1 MDNLAIFLVFISS
14 FMHAGWNCL
23 GKKVRPSGASFT
35 LSAIL
40 GMLAFVPLLLFYID
54 WLSEISQEIWLL
66 VLLSGFFQ
74 AVYFLGLGQSYR
86 FGDMSLMYPVSRAL
100 PVLLVPPV
108 IALLGWGTELSTMKW
123 LAFCLIVSGCI
134 ILPLW
139 HWSDFRWSHYLNPAS
154 AFAMIAALGITGYSV
169 VDSHTLMLM
178 RALWPVEGVAFKSA
192 LLYLVLQ
199 AVATCLW
206 LMLFSMP
213 FRRQRREIARLF
225 EDHRGALF
233 FTGVA
238 MFATYSIVLA
248 AMAFSDNV
256 SLIVALR
263 QISIPVGV
271 LMGVFLLGERASS
284 QKWCGVGFIVTGL
297 ILVSL

>member
-1 MDNLAIFLVFISS
+1 MDNLAIILVFVSS

-23 GKKVRPSGASFT
+23 GKRVRPSGASFT
-35 LSAIL
+35 LSVML

-54 WLSEISQEIWLL
+54 WLGEISREIWYLL
-66 VLLSGFFQ
+66 ILSGLFQ
-74 AVYFLGLGQSYR
+74 AIYYLGLGQSYR

-108 IALLGWGTELSTMKW
+108 IGLLGWGAVLSPGKW
-123 LAFCLIVSGCI
+123 LAFSLIVSGCI

-139 HWSDFRWSHYLNPAS
+139 HWRDIRWSHYLNSAT
-154 AFAMIAALGITGYSV
+154 AFAVMAALGITGYSV
-169 VDSHTLMLM
+169 VDSQALMLM

-192 LLYLVLQ
+192 LLYLILQ

-206 LMLFSMP
+206 LVLFTFP
-213 FRRQRREIARLF
+213 FQKQRIEIVQLF
-225 EDHRGALF
+225 ACHRGALF

-238 MFATYSIVLA
+238 MFSTYSIVLA
-248 AMAFSDNV
+248 AMAFADNV

-263 QISIPVGV
+263 QTSIPIGV

-284 QKWCGVGFIVTGL
+284 QKWWGTGLIVSGL
-297 ILVSL
+297 ILVSI